1 MTKAQIA
8 QICHE
13 ANRLYCAAIGDMSQ
27 PLWSEAPDWQRASA
41 LKGVA
46 LHLGNP
52 NLGDS
57 NSHEAWMAEKLA
69 DGWKYGPEKDPA
81 KKEHPCM
88 VSFDELPA
96 EQRAKDTLFRSIV
109 HALAQ
114 VAT

>member
-1 MTKAQIA
+1 MTRDQIA

-13 ANRLYCAAIGDMSQ
+13 ANRLYCAALGDLSQ
-27 PLWSEAPDWQRASA
+27 PPWDQAPDWQRTSA
-41 LKGVA
+41 LNGVT
-46 LHLGNP
+46 LHMENP

-57 NSHEAWMAEKLA
+57 HSHEAWMAEKNA

-88 VSFDELPA
+88 VPFNELPP

-114 VAT
+114 VAE